1 MPHVSKD
8 HLANLDLLLFLAY
21 SATSLAQAPEL
32 SPSVREFVSVD
43 APVVALRHVRVID
56 GTGAPAIEDQTIVI
70 VDGKIREMGP
80 AATTPV
86 PENAE
91 LLDLNGHTV
100 IPGIVG
106 MHEHLFYP
114 AGSTPAL
121 YPTLGVTFPRMYLA
135 NGVTTM
141 RTGGSMEPYLD
152 QNIKRRIDSGRMVG
166 PKMHLTAPYLEGQG
180 SPILQLHQLDGP
192 EEARQMVNYWA
203 DLGFTS
209 FKAYNYISRDELR
222 AAVDEAHK
230 RGLKVTGHLC
240 SIGFGEAAEIGIDNL
255 EHGWGT
261 NTEFAPGKQPDQC
274 PPRGQ
279 NRQALASLEIES
291 PEAQETIRNLVQ
303 HGVAITSTLVVNE
316 ASMPG
321 RPMMPRRALDTM
333 SAEAQA
339 NFFSRRA
346 RAALNF
352 NALSVVLFRKEME
365 FQYAFAQA
373 GGLLVAGVDPTV
385 MVVPYPD
392 LETFGTSSSWWKP
405 ASLPKKRSR
414 SRLPTGAAS
423 GRIRSNR
430 YPRSRYAGRS
440 RRHPWQPGRRC
451 VRHLECRNGIQRWR
465 RLRFGEVDRFS
476 EGCSRQVLI
485 WFLFL

>member
-1 MPHVSKD
+1 MKPVLRAVISS
-8 HLANLDLLLFLAY
+8 LTF
-21 SATSLAQAPEL
+21 SATLLAQTPEL
-32 SPSVREFVSVD
+32 SPAVREFVSVD
-43 APVVALRHVRVID
+43 APVVVLRHVRLID
-56 GTGAPAIEDQTIVI
+56 GTGVPATEDQTIVI
-70 VDGKIREMGP
+70 VDGKIQAMGD
-80 AATTPV
+80 ALTTRI
-86 PENAE
+86 PEGAE
-91 LLDLNGHTV
+91 ILDLKGHTV
-100 IPGIVG
+100 MPGIVG

-114 AGSTPAL
+114 AGSNPAL

-166 PKMHLTAPYLEGQG
+166 PKIHLTAPYLEGQG
-180 SPILQLHQLDGP
+180 SPILQLHQLNGP

-222 AAVDEAHK
+222 AAVEEAHK

-255 EHGWGT
+255 EHGWRT
-261 NTEFAPGKQPDQC
+261 NTEFTPGKQPDQC
-274 PPRGQ
+274 PSGGRTG
-279 NRQALASLEIES
+279 QALASLDIQS

-321 RPMMPRRALDTM
+321 RPIMPRRALDTM

-346 RAALNF
+346 RSAVNL

-365 FQYAFAQA
+365 FQYAFARA
-373 GGLLVAGVDPTV
+373 GGLLVAGVDPTGNGGALPGFGDLRNIELLAEAGFSTEEAIEISTSNGAELLGEADRIGALAPG
-385 MVVPYPD
+385 MQADIVVIR
-392 LETFGTSSSWWKP
+392 GNP
-405 ASLPKKRSR
+405 AHDVSDILNIVTVFKDGVGYDSAKLIDSVR
-414 SRLPTGAAS
+414 GAV
-423 GRIRSNR
+423 GR
-430 YPRSRYAGRS
+430 Y
-440 RRHPWQPGRRC
+440 
-451 VRHLECRNGIQRWR
+451 
-465 RLRFGEVDRFS
+465 
-476 EGCSRQVLI
+476 
-485 WFLFL
+485 

>member
-1 MPHVSKD
+1 MSRRTILRTLIFCFSLV
-8 HLANLDLLLFLAY
+8 Y
-21 SATSLAQAPEL
+21 CATSLAQAPEL

-43 APVVALRHVRVID
+43 APVVALKHVRVID

-80 AATTPV
+80 AATIPV

-91 LLDLNGHTV
+91 VLELDGYTV

-114 AGSTPAL
+114 AGSNPAL

-152 QNIKRRIDSGRMVG
+152 QNIKRRIDAGRMVG

-192 EEARQMVNYWA
+192 DEARQMVNYWA

-274 PPRGQ
+274 PPAGRS
-279 NRQALASLEIES
+279 RQALASLEIES
-291 PEAQETIRNLVQ
+291 PEAQETIRNLVE

-346 RAALNF
+346 RAALNL

-373 GGLLVAGVDPTV
+373 GGLLVAGVDPTGNGGALPGFGDLRNIELLV
-385 MVVPYPD
+385 EAGFSPEEAIEISTSNGAQLLGESDLIGTLAPGMQADIVVIRGNPAVD
-392 LETFGTSSSWWKP
+392 VSDILNVETVFKDGIGYDSAKLIDSV
-405 ASLPKKRSR
+405 R
-414 SRLPTGAAS
+414 GAV
-423 GRIRSNR
+423 GK
-430 YPRSRYAGRS
+430 Y
-440 RRHPWQPGRRC
+440 
-451 VRHLECRNGIQRWR
+451 
-465 RLRFGEVDRFS
+465 
-476 EGCSRQVLI
+476 
-485 WFLFL
+485 